1 MKRRATIA
9 LRNDGHP
16 PCARIIAARRSI
28 HSNTSINSYLILLLA
43 VSLAHSAPAHANS
56 ELSSASA
63 LANLSLEQLSNI
75 EVTSVSKSAQNLRSA
90 AAAITMV
97 TSEDIHRSGA
107 TSIPEALRF
116 VPGINVAR
124 QSSNQWAVSARGF
137 SSVNSE
143 KLLVLSDTRSVYT
156 PLFSGVFWDVQDYLL
171 EDIDR
176 IEVIRGPGAALWG
189 SNAVN
194 GVINITT
201 KKAQDTQGL
210 YIETALGTEDKV
222 TAAARYGGTAEN
234 GASYRIFGKYLDRD
248 DTLNATATS
257 ADDWRLGHAGARTDW
272 DITGSDSV
280 TVQGDLYRGTIGLL
294 VPSVNI
300 IGRQG
305 PTGALDVDVSG
316 GNVLGRWRHQI
327 DDSSNFVLRAYYD
340 NTHRNNPSYLDDL
353 NTFDVD
359 FQHQFDLTAQ
369 QQFIWGVNYRLTE
382 NRNTGKVIFNVDP
395 DFSRDQLFGLFVQ
408 DQIALADSLHLT
420 LGSKF
425 EHNDFSGYE
434 TQPSARLAWDFAATQ
449 TLWTAVSRAV
459 RVPTRLERDI
469 AIETPTASP
478 TVVGHLQGNKHFDSE
493 VLEAYEIGYRWQ
505 ARDNVAMDLAAF
517 HNHYS
522 GLASLEPGT
531 PYVDPIS
538 RFIIVPIV
546 NENATSGTAQG
557 IEAQITYA
565 PLSNWRLSTNYS
577 YLDMQLDPSGA
588 DLNRGAFLAGATP
601 RHQFGLRSSLDLP
614 ADVQFDIQF
623 RYLSA
628 IRHLPPIV
636 DGDGI
641 SAYGEMDMRLAK
653 RLSKKVE
660 VSLVGQNL
668 LHDHHVEFGA
678 PAARGEIQRAVY
690 AKITWGI

>member
-1 MKRRATIA
+1 MPR
-9 LRNDGHP
+9 
-16 PCARIIAARRSI
+16 ARIIAARRLI
-28 HSNTSINSYLILLLA
+28 QSNTSINSYLILSLA
-43 VSLAHSAPAHANS
+43 VSLAHSTSAHANS

-63 LANLSLEQLSNI
+63 LANLSLEQLSNM

-90 AAAITMV
+90 AAAITVV
-97 TSEDIHRSGA
+97 TNEDIHRSGA

-210 YIETALGTEDKV
+210 YVETALGTEDKV

-280 TVQGDLYRGTIGLL
+280 TVQGDLYRGTIGELT
-294 VPSVNI
+294 PSVNI
-300 IGRQG
+300 NGRPG
-305 PTGALDVDVSG
+305 PTGALDIDVSG

-353 NTFDVD
+353 NTVDLD

-369 QQFIWGVNYRLTE
+369 QQFIWGVNYHLTE
-382 NRNTGKVIFNVDP
+382 NRNIGKVIFNVNP

-469 AIETPTASP
+469 AIDVTDP
-478 TVVGHLQGNKHFDSE
+478 TVNPLYRWEGNKHFDAE

-505 ARDNVAMDLAAF
+505 ARDDVALDLAAF

-522 GLASLEPGT
+522 GLVSLEFGT
-531 PYVDPIS
+531 PYRDAVSGFNIIPVVD
-538 RFIIVPIV
+538 
-546 NENATSGTAQG
+546 ENKTSGTTQG
-557 IEAQITYA
+557 VEAQITYV
-565 PLSNWRLSTNYS
+565 PFPVWHLLTNYS
-577 YLDMQLDPSGA
+577 YLDMQLDPSGLDINHDA
-588 DLNRGAFLAGATP
+588 LIAGATP
-601 RHQFGLRSSLDLP
+601 RHQLGLRSLLDLP
-614 ADVQFDIQF
+614 ADIQFDIQL

-628 IRHLPPIV
+628 VRHMANN
-636 DGDGI
+636 GDGI

-678 PAARGEIQRAVY
+678 PATPTAPAARGEIQRGVY